1 MNQGLLEN
9 KSVLVTGGATGIG
22 REICTRLAS
31 EGAFVWINY
40 RTNKEE
46 AINLKSEIEGA
57 GGQAML
63 AYGDIC
69 NPAQVESLLSEIAG
83 DGGVHSMVYSVSAPL
98 DDKRFSKTEWSDFLA
113 HWQTAVQGAYLL
125 VRALMLLKTAK
136 RLESI
141 VFILS
146 SSVLGVP
153 PSGKSA
159 YVSAKYALL
168 GLAKSLAVELAA
180 KGVRVNCVSP
190 GFTQT
195 RLTANVDDRIQEM
208 ISRSVPL
215 NRLCKPEDVAA
226 AVTYLLSKDS
236 SYLTGVNLPVCGGVQ
251 MD

>member
-31 EGAFVWINY
+31 EGASVWINY

-46 AINLKSEIEGA
+46 AITLKSEIESG
-57 GGQAML
+57 GGQARL

-69 NPAQVESLLSEIAG
+69 NPAQVESLISEIAG
-83 DGGVHSMVYSVSAPL
+83 DGGVHSLVYSVSAPL
-98 DDKRFSKTEWSDFLA
+98 DDKKFSKTEWSDFLV

-125 VRALMLLKTAK
+125 VRAIMLLKTAK

-180 KGVRVNCVSP
+180 KGIRVNCVSP

-195 RLTANVDDRIQEM
+195 RLTADVDDRIQEM

-226 AVTYLLSKDS
+226 AVTFLLSNNS